1 MTDELVTIEVDG
13 RELQAKPGTMLIDV
27 TDAAGINIP
36 RFCYHKKLSVSANCR
51 MCLVE
56 VAKVPKPLPA
66 CCTPVNEGMVVST
79 RSPMALAAQKG
90 TMEFLLINHPLDCPI
105 CDQGGECELQ
115 DVAIGYG
122 GDVSRFSEGKRV
134 VPQRDI
140 GPLIATDFTRCIHC
154 TRCVRFGAEIAGIR
168 ELGAT
173 GRGEHMT
180 IGTFIEKSVDSEMSG
195 NVIDLCPVGSLTAKP
210 SRYQAR
216 AWELTQHSS
225 IAAHDSV
232 GSNIYI
238 HTRND
243 CVVRVHPK
251 ENESINEIW
260 LSDRDRFSYEGL
272 NSDDRLTQ
280 PMIRKNGEWL
290 KVEWQEALEFTV
302 KSLQSAVGADGDQLA
317 TLVSANSTLEELYL
331 AQKLTRGLGSQNID
345 HRLRQSD
352 FRLDGNDSPIP
363 GLSLPIYSIESLDAA
378 LLIGSNIRKEQPI
391 IAHRLR
397 KAANNG
403 ANVSFINPLWIDLHF
418 AAEQFVTTPAMMV
431 NNLAA
436 IAKAASAKLTGS
448 LAKIVKD
455 AEVSDESKVVAEQ
468 LKSADSSVILLGNQ
482 ASSHPDYSLLVVLAS
497 AIAEA
502 TESLLSYLPAYSNS
516 VGAALAGATPH
527 RGAGAIPLKKSGS
540 NAELMQ
546 SKPRKAYILMGAES
560 DFDFWDPSLINSA
573 LDQAECVI
581 ALSTYRSESLESR
594 ADVILPIAGFAET
607 SGTFVNAEGT
617 WQSFNGAVKPQGK
630 ARPAWKV
637 LRVLGNLLDIDG
649 FDQNSSNDV
658 LEELKSLTSEAAID
672 NSVSTKT
679 AEGLNSSVKGLYRI
693 GDVPI
698 YASDALVRRAKSLQK
713 TNDSVAAAVRLSAN
727 QAQKAG
733 FEDQQ
738 EIVVIQESNR
748 TQLPLI
754 IDPRVPDGAVWISS
768 ALPGTEK
775 LGGQYGEVTLE
786 KA

>member
-1 MTDELVTIEVDG
+1 MTDDLVTIEVDG

-56 VAKVPKPLPA
+56 VEKVPKPLPA
-66 CCTPVNEGMVVST
+66 CCTPVNNGMKVST
-79 RSPMALAAQKG
+79 RSPLALAAQKG

-115 DVAIGYG
+115 DVAVGYG
-122 GDVSRFSEGKRV
+122 SDISRFSEGKRV

-180 IGTFIEKSVDSEMSG
+180 IGTFIEKSLDSEMSG

-216 AWELTQHSS
+216 AWELTQHSGVS
-225 IAAHDSV
+225 AHDSV
-232 GSNIYI
+232 GSNIHI
-238 HTRND
+238 HTRNNR
-243 CVVRVHPK
+243 VVRIHPK

-272 NSDDRLTQ
+272 NSEDRLTQ

-290 KVEWQEALEFTV
+290 KVEWQEALEFAV
-302 KSLQSAVGADGDQLA
+302 KGLQSAAGSDGDQLA

-331 AQKLTRGLGSQNID
+331 AQKLTRGMDSNNID

-352 FRLDGNDSPIP
+352 FRLDGSDSPIP
-363 GLSLPIYSIESLDAA
+363 GLSVTISGVESLDAV

-403 ANVSFINPLWIDLHF
+403 ANISFINPLWVDLHF
-418 AAEQFVTTPAMMV
+418 AADQFVSTPAMMV
-431 NNLAA
+431 NNLAS
-436 IAKAASAKLTGS
+436 IAKAASAKLTGN
-448 LAKIVKD
+448 LAKIVKA
-455 AEVSDESKVVAEQ
+455 AEVSNEAKAVAEQ
-468 LKSADSSVILLGNQ
+468 LKSAESGAILLGSQ
-482 ASSHPDYSLLVVLAS
+482 ASAHPDYSVLVVLAS

-502 TESLLSYLPAYSNS
+502 TNSLLSYLPTHSNS

-527 RGAGAIPLKKSGS
+527 RGAAGISIEKSGA

-546 SKPRKAYILMGAES
+546 SEPRKAYILMGAES
-560 DFDFWDPSLINSA
+560 DFDFWNPSLINSA

-581 ALSTYRSESLESR
+581 SLTVYRSDSLESR
-594 ADVILPIAGFAET
+594 ADVMLPIAAFAET

-617 WQSFNGAVKPQGK
+617 WQSFNGVVEPQGQS
-630 ARPAWKV
+630 RPAWKV
-637 LRVLGNLLDIDG
+637 LRVLANLLGIDG

-658 LEELKSLTSEAAID
+658 LEELKSLTADVTIE
-672 NSVSTKT
+672 NSVTTNT
-679 AEGLNSSVKGLYRI
+679 AGDLNSSTKGLCRI

-698 YASDALVRRAKSLQK
+698 YASDALVRRAGSLQK
-713 TNDSVAAAVRLSAN
+713 TNDAVTASIRLSAN
-727 QAQKAG
+727 QAQKSEL
-733 FEDQQ
+733 EDHQD
-738 EIVVIQESNR
+738 IIVIQDNNR

-768 ALPGTEK
+768 ALPGTEM
-775 LGGQYGEVTLE
+775 LGGQYGEVILE